1 MDIYVMDTDFDVVGV
16 LDKYSSLIWTDRLR
30 GYGDF
35 EIYTPFDLS
44 ILKLCKQD
52 YYINI
57 NYSDRTMIIE
67 GIEILTDVD
76 GNNLR
81 ITGRSLESIL
91 DRRIVWDKTVVKG
104 NMEDAVKT
112 LITESIINPTYK
124 PKTVPKTTVSP
135 RKISNFIFEDLPAGD
150 PLKSLTINKSQYTG
164 DNIYDVLMK
173 FCDAF
178 QSDGLGFKVIL
189 NDNHQ
194 FVFSL
199 YSGIDRSYTQDA
211 LPYIIFSPDYDN
223 VVNTNYLDDMSTMKN
238 VTLVLGEGEDDARVR
253 IIVGST
259 KGLNRRELLTDAR
272 DLRSEDYDSTTQY
285 KNALKIRGYEKLV
298 ENCRAVSYEGE
309 VEAQRQFV
317 YGRDFLIGDIIQ
329 IENEYGIKG
338 NARVIEWVI
347 SDSSSGFET
356 YPTFDGVQLID
367 DTEEEEDDD

>member
-1 MDIYVMDTDFDVVGV
+1 MDIYVMDQGFNVVGV

-35 EIYTPFDLS
+35 EIYTPFDIS

-57 NYSDRTMIIE
+57 DYSDRTMIIE

-81 ITGRSLESIL
+81 IIGRSLESIL
-91 DRRIVWDKTVVKG
+91 DRRIIWDTIVIKG
-104 NMEDAVKT
+104 TGQGEEAKVEDAVRTLLNACIISPSKT
-112 LITESIINPTYK
+112 D
-124 PKTVPKTTVSP
+124 
-135 RKISNFIFEDLPAGD
+135 RRISNFIFDPLPSGD
-150 PLKSLTINKSQYTG
+150 PLKSLTINKTQYTG
-164 DNIYDVLMK
+164 DNLYDVLMEY
-173 FCDAF
+173 CDAF
-178 QSDGLGFKVIL
+178 QADGLGFKVIL

-199 YSGIDRSYTQDA
+199 YSGVDRSYMQDV
-211 LPYIIFSPDYDN
+211 LPYVIFSPDYDN

-238 VTLVLGEGEDDARVR
+238 ITLVAGEGEDNNRKR
-253 IIVGST
+253 IIVG
-259 KGLNRRELLTDAR
+259 KGVGLNRRELYTDAR
-272 DLRSEDYDSTTQY
+272 DLRMEDYDNDPVKY
-285 KNALKIRGYEKLV
+285 KDAMKIRGLQKLV
-298 ENCRAVSYEGE
+298 ENCRSVSYEGE

-338 NARVIEWVI
+338 DARVIEWVI

-356 YPTFDGVQLID
+356 YPTFDGVQIIND
-367 DTEEEEDDD
+367 DEEDDGGWS